1 MAQAKRELE
10 NQLADLEKQLNLE
23 REKMLENVKVEHMK
37 RIETESQLSELK
49 QEMVVTKESVGR
61 SYFLKKQ
68 PGCYYYFGTKM
79 NHKIYR
85 KLSVVFVF

>member
-61 SYFLKKQ
+61 SNFLKKQ
-68 PGCYYYFGTKM
+68 PGCY
-79 NHKIYR
+79 
-85 KLSVVFVF
+85 